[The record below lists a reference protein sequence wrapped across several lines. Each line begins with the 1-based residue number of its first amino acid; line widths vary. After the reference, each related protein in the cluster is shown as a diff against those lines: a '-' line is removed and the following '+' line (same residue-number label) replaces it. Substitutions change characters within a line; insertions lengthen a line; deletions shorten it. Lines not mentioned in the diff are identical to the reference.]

1 MNESLNYSLK
11 TRAKTFHFA
20 SFFFSKEIKKEI
32 NTLYVFCRYV
42 DDISDSGDFSKREAQ
57 KKLKRITSDLKKKK
71 SKDYIVKDFI
81 ELMTRK
87 SIQTQTPVMLID
99 GVIQDLGSVNLKSLE
114 NLVIYSYKV
123 AGTVGLMIC
132 NILKV
137 NEKKMKFK
145 GIQLGIAMQI
155 TNILRDIDEDLNRN
169 RIYFP
174 NEYLTYKNSKPKEIL
189 KNKSLQKQFSKDL
202 KKLKV
207 FSDLIYSNSRI
218 GIYKLPLKYR
228 VAIGLASRLYQ
239 GIGIKIENNNY
250 NIWGRRYYLSLFEKL
265 VKSIFV
271 LFEVLFVKN
280 LKENKKLEKY
290 INKTLFKLSKSYC
303 D

>member
-1 MNESLNYSLK
+1 
-11 TRAKTFHFA
+11 
-20 SFFFSKEIKKEI
+20 
-32 NTLYVFCRYV
+32 
-42 DDISDSGDFSKREAQ
+42 
-57 KKLKRITSDLKKKK
+57 
-71 SKDYIVKDFI
+71 
-81 ELMTRK
+81 MTRK

>member
-1 MNESLNYSLK
+1 
-11 TRAKTFHFA
+11 
-20 SFFFSKEIKKEI
+20 
-32 NTLYVFCRYV
+32 
-42 DDISDSGDFSKREAQ
+42 
-57 KKLKRITSDLKKKK
+57 
-71 SKDYIVKDFI
+71 
-81 ELMTRK
+81 
-87 SIQTQTPVMLID
+87 
-99 GVIQDLGSVNLKSLE
+99 
-114 NLVIYSYKV
+114 
-123 AGTVGLMIC
+123 
-132 NILKV
+132 
-137 NEKKMKFK
+137 MKFK

-250 NIWGRRYYLSLFEKL
+250 NIWGRRYYLSLIEKFPGQKIKDQL
-265 VKSIFV
+265 SNPVWHIHNGKPP
-271 LFEVLFVKN
+271 N
-280 LKENKKLEKY
+280 EK
-290 INKTLFKLSKSYC
+290 IVMSFSMLLNAQSLL
-303 D
+303 

>member
-1 MNESLNYSLK
+1 MYSVNMLMTLVTLGIFQNEK
-11 TRAKTFHFA
+11 HRK
-20 SFFFSKEIKKEI
+20 IKK
-32 NTLYVFCRYV
+32 NN
-42 DDISDSGDFSKREAQ
+42 
-57 KKLKRITSDLKKKK
+57 SDLKKKK

-202 KKLKV
+202 KKLK
-207 FSDLIYSNSRI
+207 
-218 GIYKLPLKYR
+218 
-228 VAIGLASRLYQ
+228 
-239 GIGIKIENNNY
+239 E
-250 NIWGRRYYLSLFEKL
+250 
-265 VKSIFV
+265 
-271 LFEVLFVKN
+271 
-280 LKENKKLEKY
+280 
-290 INKTLFKLSKSYC
+290 
-303 D
+303 